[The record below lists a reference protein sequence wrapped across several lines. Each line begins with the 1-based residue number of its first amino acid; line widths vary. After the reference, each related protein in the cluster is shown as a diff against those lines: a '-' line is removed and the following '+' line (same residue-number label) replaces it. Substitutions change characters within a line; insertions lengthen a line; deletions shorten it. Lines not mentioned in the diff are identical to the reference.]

1 MDNHIEVTH
10 YLKKGRGKLVS
21 QNHGITDFVKKR
33 RQKIMLEQLAR
44 ENTVNIIS
52 V

>member
-1 MDNHIEVTH
+1 MDNNIDAIQ
-10 YLKKGRGKLVS
+10 YLKKGRGKLGS